1 MRMTR
6 SAGSASPNPAY
17 VRMPPNSACV
27 GPNPAYLRRA
37 AAAQRTRRLWV
48 AWIGVPACAVLA
60 GCQQGAPS
68 DAARVS
74 GHVEA
79 TEVQVAPE
87 VGGRLV
93 DLRVAEGDRVM
104 AGSLVAQLDV
114 RDVELQIGR
123 ARAERAAADAQLRL
137 LEAGSRV
144 EDVRQAQ
151 AQVDAAS
158 ADAAAA
164 EAERRAGEIDLQ
176 RFEALLKANAGSQKQ
191 RDDASARVN
200 VARERERAAQDR
212 IRAAREAVARLQAGA
227 RPEEIDAARAR
238 VAAVDAQLAQLE
250 KARADAAV
258 TAPVSGIVTQKLT
271 DAGEMVAPRM
281 PLFVITDLDHAWANL
296 FVPEPLM
303 PRVTLGQAATV
314 LTDAGDRVEGKVTF
328 ISPQAE
334 FTPRNVQ
341 TADERSKLVYRIK
354 VSVDNSAGVL
364 KQGMPVDA
372 ELGLA
377 ASRPSG
383 GEPAAPK
390 PQGGGGGR

>member
-1 MRMTR
+1 MNT
-6 SAGSASPNPAY
+6 SHIH
-17 VRMPPNSACV
+17 
-27 GPNPAYLRRA
+27 L
-37 AAAQRTRRLWV
+37 
-48 AWIGVPACAVLA
+48 AWLVLPACAVLA
-60 GCQQGAPS
+60 GCQQEAPS
-68 DAARVS
+68 DDVRVS

-79 TEVQVAPE
+79 TEVQVAAE

-104 AGSLVAQLDV
+104 AGSVIAQLDV

-123 ARAERAAADAQLRL
+123 TRAERAAADAQLRL

-158 ADAAAA
+158 AEAAAA
-164 EAERRAGEIDLQ
+164 EAERRAAEVDLQ

-200 VARERERAAQDR
+200 VARERERAAMDR
-212 IRAAREAVARLQAGA
+212 IRAAREGVARLQAGA
-227 RPEEIDAARAR
+227 RREEIDAARAR

-258 TAPVSGIVTQKLT
+258 TSPVSGIVTQKLT
-271 DAGEMVAPRM
+271 DAGEMIAPRM
-281 PLFVITDLDHAWANL
+281 PLVVITDLDHAWANL

-303 PRVTLGQAATV
+303 PRVALGQAATV
-314 LTDAGDRVEGKVTF
+314 LTDAGDRVAGKVTF

-372 ELGLA
+372 ELGLTPA
-377 ASRPSG
+377 QPPS
-383 GEPAAPK
+383 
-390 PQGGGGGR
+390 GGGGR